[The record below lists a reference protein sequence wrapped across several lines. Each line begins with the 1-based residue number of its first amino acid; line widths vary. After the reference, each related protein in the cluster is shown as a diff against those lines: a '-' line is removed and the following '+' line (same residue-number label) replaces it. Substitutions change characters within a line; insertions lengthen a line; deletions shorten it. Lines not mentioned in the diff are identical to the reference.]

1 MKVSVWAR
9 MSAVV
14 LAVGSVAAMAGG
26 VPGPV
31 VSAEWL
37 NKHVGDVVIVDVRD
51 DAESFTAAPEYETAD
66 GGAKKLVAAGG
77 HIDGARLIE
86 FGKLRVSREIQG
98 KKIDK
103 LLPDQAYVEDLMQ
116 AAGVPKGKTLVIT
129 SPGESESEV
138 EEAARLYWTLK
149 VYGVDDMAV
158 LDGGNAAWLEAG
170 YAVST
175 DKPST
180 ARGDWKASAA
190 RTAYLAETSDVE
202 KAMKDGVQLV
212 DARPLDQ
219 YLGLKFK
226 KPAVAAGGHVAGAKS
241 LPRDVRTRSAGISQK
256 FLSDKEYRGVLAA
269 QGIAT
274 DKPAITYCNT
284 GHMAAGAWFIESE
297 ILGGK
302 NVSLYD
308 GSMHEWTTLGHPVV
322 GVTD

>member
-1 MKVSVWAR
+1 MKVSVLASV
-9 MSAVV
+9 SAMV
-14 LAVGSVAAMAGG
+14 LAMGSMAAVAGG

-37 NKHVGDVVIVDVRD
+37 NKHAGDVVVIDVRD
-51 DAESFTAAPEYETAD
+51 DAESFTQAPEYESGDA
-66 GGAKKLVAAGG
+66 GAKKLVAAGG
-77 HIDGARLIE
+77 HIDGARLVE
-86 FGKLRVSREIQG
+86 FGKLRVSREIDG

-116 AAGVPKGKTLVIT
+116 SAGVPKGKALVIT
-129 SPGESESEV
+129 SPGETVSEV

-149 VYGVDDMAV
+149 VYGADDMAI

-175 DKPST
+175 DKPSA

-190 RTAYLAETSDVE
+190 RKAYLAETADVE
-202 KAMKDGVQLV
+202 KATKGGVQLV

-226 KPAVAAGGHVAGAKS
+226 KPAVTAGGHVAGAKS
-241 LPRDVRTRSAGISQK
+241 LPGEVRTRSVGISQK
-256 FLSDKEYRGVLAA
+256 FLSEKEYRGVLAA
-269 QGIAT
+269 QGIST
-274 DKPAITYCNT
+274 DAPAITYCNT
-284 GHMAAGAWFIESE
+284 GHMAAGAWFVESE
-297 ILGGK
+297 IMGGK